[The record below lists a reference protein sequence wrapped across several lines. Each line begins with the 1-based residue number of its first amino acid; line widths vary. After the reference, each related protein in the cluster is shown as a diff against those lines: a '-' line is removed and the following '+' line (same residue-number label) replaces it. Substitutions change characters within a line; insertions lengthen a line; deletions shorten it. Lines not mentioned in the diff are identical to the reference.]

1 MLIFI
6 YFFTTIL
13 AIEWKQKET
22 KMKIKKTT
30 YSLSVLALLM
40 TSLQATSLKDVVEH
54 TIQTNQNIA
63 SKSLNNDA
71 FKKYIDEQEGGYYPK
86 VDLTSSLEKK
96 KVEETGLTAQ
106 DKDLKGG
113 NAQLDVEQLLYDGN
127 LTPSLIDEAKA
138 RYSSNKLKNSNDVEN
153 ILFESITAYLNIL
166 KYDERTLASQNN
178 LKVHEDYLGI
188 ATQTERIN
196 GEILDKVQTKAK
208 IHSAKSSLF
217 EEMNS
222 KNAANSSFLKNVG
235 MKLEKGSCRP
245 ILDEAKIPDS
255 LELLQKKALENNYEI
270 LEQIEN
276 IKEQRAI
283 ISQEQSNFLPTLKF
297 KLQGVYDK
305 DLLDEDLK
313 TNVYSGKLELKYNL
327 FNGMMDS
334 ARTER
339 EKLFLKEAQAKLDV
353 VTKAVLD
360 DITVSYESYN
370 TAKKQIVELKQFIEE
385 NKQIISIYKDQF
397 DSGTRNFIDVLNVEG
412 DLYNSK
418 IALINAEYTMYS
430 SYYKML
436 KATSSLQ
443 TTVLNS
449 QDQSCDAPAAV
460 ISKKEAKTDTS
471 VQALLSDDVKDQKT
485 SATVAPLSITSSE
498 YVLYLESYKNTTTAE
513 KDLKN
518 ISSSLEKDVKAKIVP
533 NTNGTSSL
541 VIYNINGLEDAVA
554 LKTKLSSKYPN
565 SYYTK
570 KKK

>member
-1 MLIFI
+1 
-6 YFFTTIL
+6 
-13 AIEWKQKET
+13 
-22 KMKIKKTT
+22 MKIRRIT
-30 YSLSVLALLM
+30 YSLAVLSLLV
-40 TSLQATSLKDVVEH
+40 TSSHATSLKEVVEH
-54 TIQTNQNIA
+54 TIQTNQDIA
-63 SKSLNNDA
+63 SKSINNDA

-96 KVEETGLTAQ
+96 RVEEKGTNAD

-127 LTPSLIDEAKA
+127 LTPSLVDEAKA
-138 RYSSNKLKNSNDVEN
+138 RYLSNKLKNSNDTEN
-153 ILFESITAYLNIL
+153 ILLDSIGAYLNIL
-166 KYDERTLASQNN
+166 KFDERALITQNN
-178 LKVHEDYLGI
+178 LKTYEDYLGI

-208 IHSAKSSLF
+208 IHSAKSTLF

-222 KNAANSSFLKNVG
+222 KTAANSSFVKNVG
-235 MKLEKGSCRP
+235 MKLEKGSCKP
-245 ILDEAKIPDS
+245 VLDESKIPDN
-255 LELLQKKALENNYEI
+255 LEVLQKKVLQNNYEI

-276 IKEQRAI
+276 INEQKAI
-283 ISQEQSNFLPTLKF
+283 ISQEQSNFLPTLKL

-313 TNVYSGKLELKYNL
+313 TNVYSGKVELKYNL

-334 ARTER
+334 ARTDR

-360 DITVSYESYN
+360 DVTVAYESYN

-385 NKQIISIYKDQF
+385 NKQIINIYKDQF

-412 DLYNSK
+412 DLYSSK
-418 IALINAEYTMYS
+418 IALINAEFTMYT
-430 SYYKML
+430 SYYKIL

-443 TTVLNS
+443 TTVLSS
-449 QDQSCDAPAAV
+449 QNQSCEASPV
-460 ISKKEAKTDTS
+460 VSKKESKVDTS
-471 VQALLSDDVKDQKT
+471 VQALLSDDVKEQKVQPSTNVVAAT
-485 SATVAPLSITSSE
+485 SGE
-498 YVLYLESYKNTTTAE
+498 YVIFLESYKSSLTAE
-513 KDLKN
+513 KDLQN
-518 ISSSLEKDVKAKIVP
+518 ISSLLEKDAKAKIIS

-541 VIYNINGLEDAVA
+541 VIYDIANLQDAIA
-554 LKTKLSSKYPN
+554 LKSKVSSKYPN
-565 SYYTK
+565 AYYSK